1 MPNININNLNLYY
14 EVVGEG
20 KPLVMVH
27 GNGEDHKI
35 FDKAVSLLKDRFTCY
50 LIDSR
55 GHGKSEK
62 VKEFHYADMA
72 DDIYK
77 FISSLN
83 LKDVSYYGFSDG
95 GIIGLLL
102 AINHG
107 EVLERMI
114 ISGANTSPQMIKPR
128 LIKVFKFINR
138 IHYNPLFA
146 LMLNEPDIKKEDL
159 EKINIPVLVLAG
171 DKDLVLEEDTRFIA
185 RNIPYA
191 TLKILKGE
199 SHTSYIVHSEK
210 IAYEI
215 LNYCVSQ

>member
-35 FDKAVSLLKDRFTCY
+35 FDKAVSLLKDRFACY

-72 DDIYK
+72 DDSYK

-83 LKDVSYYGFSDG
+83 LKEVS
-95 GIIGLLL
+95 
-102 AINHG
+102 
-107 EVLERMI
+107 
-114 ISGANTSPQMIKPR
+114 
-128 LIKVFKFINR
+128 
-138 IHYNPLFA
+138 
-146 LMLNEPDIKKEDL
+146 
-159 EKINIPVLVLAG
+159 
-171 DKDLVLEEDTRFIA
+171 
-185 RNIPYA
+185 
-191 TLKILKGE
+191 
-199 SHTSYIVHSEK
+199 
-210 IAYEI
+210 
-215 LNYCVSQ
+215 